1 MFSIEAG
8 KILGTAIANNDTL
21 ENLNLSWNAFRL
33 DGAQAFAKGV
43 AVSCNYF
50 YNFYAGEAVV
60 SFQTEIQL
68 FYVDNLNPDFH
79 HSHYLC
85 TLTTCM
91 HTFSTTFLIPAQLA
105 NASCCVN
112 QRIPEWQ
119 KNIMICDIFILKVL
133 SKHSLNLFRVI

>member
-50 YNFYAGEAVV
+50 LNFCAVKQL
-60 SFQTEIQL
+60 SHFRQTSNYFMLKI
-68 FYVDNLNPDFH
+68 FH
-79 HSHYLC
+79 DSHCLC
-85 TLTTCM
+85 TLTTRM
-91 HTFSTTFLIPAQLA
+91 HTFSATFLIPAQLA
-105 NASCCVN
+105 NATCCVN
-112 QRIPEWQ
+112 RRIPEWRQ
-119 KNIMICDIFILKVL
+119 NILICDIFILKAL